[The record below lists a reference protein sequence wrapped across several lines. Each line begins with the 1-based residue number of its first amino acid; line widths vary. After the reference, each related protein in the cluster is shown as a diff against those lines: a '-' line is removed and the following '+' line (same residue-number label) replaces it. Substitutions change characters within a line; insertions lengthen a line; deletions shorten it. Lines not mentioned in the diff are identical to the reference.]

1 MSTTEWVANVVERL
15 NSKIVHHRN
24 YSNARA
30 RVHSALLVRQPGE
43 VIALTAPSR
52 GGKTTIVKEVVR
64 IHNPEDERSLMARR
78 PVVLIRARNK
88 SDKGQFTTRAFYLS
102 ALKAIRHPFFVLTG
116 EDLVSNADLI
126 RRMHNDSNDVLCD
139 ILENALE
146 ILGVK
151 YLIIDEAQHIRYMV
165 GKDVTAS
172 QVLESLK
179 TLAEAIG
186 CVIVFVG
193 AYPILPVLKLAPHI
207 VGRDYIVD
215 IPRYRANDKGDML
228 AFEQTLQWFS
238 KDIKFA
244 SGVKS
249 LRDWNG
255 LLFDGSLGVP
265 GLLNAWVRN
274 ALSEMLAR
282 GDSKLAL
289 EHVRLARKPG
299 PDDSELLSEIEAG
312 EEYLAEW
319 NYKDGP
325 EPAPHENAGKKD
337 KKDKNGK
344 RGKRKGKPFQ
354 TKPKRRAAGGRV

>member
-1 MSTTEWVANVVERL
+1 VSTSEWVAQIVNRL
-15 NSKIVHHRN
+15 NAKIVHHRN
-24 YSNARA
+24 YSSARA
-30 RVHSALLVRQPGE
+30 RLHSALLVRQPGE
-43 VIALTAPSR
+43 AIALTGPSR
-52 GGKTTIVKEVVR
+52 GGKTSIVKEVAR

-88 SDKGQFTTRAFYLS
+88 SDKGQFTTRAFYLN

-116 EDLVSNADLI
+116 EDLVRNADLI

-215 IPRYRANDKGDML
+215 IPRYRAGERSDML

-249 LRDWNG
+249 LRDWND

-282 GDSKLAL
+282 GDSRLGL
-289 EHVRLARKPG
+289 EHIRFARKPG

-319 NYKDGP
+319 DYKESP
-325 EPAPHENAGKKD
+325 EPAPNEGADSKGKK
-337 KKDKNGK
+337 KGK
-344 RGKRKGKPFQ
+344 SKGKPFQ
-354 TKPKRRAAGGRV
+354 AKPKRRAAGGRA